1 MTLPVCFQDILNLFR
16 SAGLKLL
23 FLFLPLFG
31 FSQNVVDST
40 LKYPWVGGLNS
51 PQFGKIDINLDGRK
65 DLVIFDR
72 QGNRILPFI
81 NNGIPDSVSYTFH
94 PELASLFPPLH
105 DWVFFMIMTVMA
117 RKISSPMGQEAS
129 GFIII
134 SRIQFSSL
142 NL

>member
-1 MTLPVCFQDILNLFR
+1 MTLPVCFKDILNLVR
-16 SAGLKLL
+16 SPGLKLL
-23 FLFLPLFG
+23 FLFLPLYG
-31 FSQNVVDST
+31 LNQNVVDST
-40 LKYPWVGGLNS
+40 LEYPWVGGLNS

-105 DWVFFMIMTVMA
+105 DWVYFYDYDCDGKEDIFTYGEGSIRVFHN
-117 RKISSPMGQEAS
+117 ISDTAP
-129 GFIII
+129 
-134 SRIQFSSL
+134 
-142 NL
+142 